1 MNSQAEQPNAAPP
14 DASAEA
20 PAEAAPGR
28 RSGRNFLVTQ
38 FVFLVFVLIA
48 SIPEGLSPYNRVESG
63 VQVAVIAGLWGLT
76 DIAALAVR
84 AIRLLV
90 RRAAR

>member
-1 MNSQAEQPNAAPP
+1 MSSQAQRPQGTHP
-14 DASAEA
+14 DASQGPVERS
-20 PAEAAPGR
+20 PGGSFR
-28 RSGRNFLVTQ
+28 KNFLITQ
-38 FVFLVFVLIA
+38 GVFLVFLLIA

-84 AIRLLV
+84 AIRLLA
-90 RRAAR
+90 RRGAR